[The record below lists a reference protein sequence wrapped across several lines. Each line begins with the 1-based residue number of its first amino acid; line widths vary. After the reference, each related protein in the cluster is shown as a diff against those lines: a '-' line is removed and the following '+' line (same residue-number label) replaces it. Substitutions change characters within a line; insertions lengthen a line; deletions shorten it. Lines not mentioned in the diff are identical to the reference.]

1 MWVNGKNWIFFSV
14 SGCSRVTPDADL
26 IQYRET
32 ERGAATPGFAM
43 STTTRAET
51 ARIFSSMGLTTNFLF
66 EDGMADALESV
77 QLALRL
83 TESGV
88 SVALPA
94 APHGSV
100 RHGTPTHTTSTG
112 GGCLTAP
119 A

>member
-83 TESGV
+83 TESGA
-88 SVALPA
+88 VALRRAATRQRQARTPA
-94 APHGSV
+94 
-100 RHGTPTHTTSTG
+100 THNQH
-112 GGCLTAP
+112 
-119 A
+119 